1 MLFWEW
7 ERLESYVEN
16 NLLKISDPGKLL
28 APVHSVKIWRNQNL
42 QLVMETKSTQHPWRE
57 NQTHPPGTV
66 RMNEDA
72 VEFVSIF
79 GDRAC
84 ASGVDVAETKSN
96 MNLRLGTNET
106 TETCSLNY
114 FETQTDQV
122 GIVTYVFDW
131 IANIDQSYYIWP
143 DGVNDCTQETSTRT
157 FGQHADAVTLSISIG
172 NEIGC
177 RNCVDLIVGGWRVVL
192 GCTRLDADFN
202 TVRPGYLLFF
212 GDPDSETRERVRDSL
227 SFALGFPIVHLGHAK
242 YNEKQELLGFKAI
255 NAYTMDGKAFNVP
268 AMAPAPICRPAE
280 NKMMDKIKLEKVTN
294 SFFNNY
300 HNYGLKSF
308 NWVYWHAVTAPTHM
322 APAYFGAAIEAI
334 QKKYIDNQGASF
346 NNLIIAK
353 NEYRLIKRAVLVAM
367 KEFDLT
373 PEDARTFI
381 NKLHN
386 GNVVSLK
393 VRSQRFFNYID
404 LDMGNAETIAW
415 QRRNDAAHGNELVDG
430 DYISLIRD
438 TKILKLI
445 LNRIVLKITGA
456 SNEYTD
462 YYSLNFPI
470 KNIKSGVA
478 E

>member
-1 MLFWEW
+1 MLF
-7 ERLESYVEN
+7 RS
-16 NLLKISDPGKLL
+16 
-28 APVHSVKIWRNQNL
+28 
-42 QLVMETKSTQHPWRE
+42 
-57 NQTHPPGTV
+57 
-66 RMNEDA
+66 
-72 VEFVSIF
+72 
-79 GDRAC
+79 
-84 ASGVDVAETKSN
+84 
-96 MNLRLGTNET
+96 
-106 TETCSLNY
+106 
-114 FETQTDQV
+114 
-122 GIVTYVFDW
+122 
-131 IANIDQSYYIWP
+131 
-143 DGVNDCTQETSTRT
+143 
-157 FGQHADAVTLSISIG
+157 
-172 NEIGC
+172 
-177 RNCVDLIVGGWRVVL
+177 
-192 GCTRLDADFN
+192 
-202 TVRPGYLLFF
+202 
-212 GDPDSETRERVRDSL
+212 
-227 SFALGFPIVHLGHAK
+227 
-242 YNEKQELLGFKAI
+242 
-255 NAYTMDGKAFNVP
+255 
-268 AMAPAPICRPAE
+268 
-280 NKMMDKIKLEKVTN
+280 
-294 SFFNNY
+294 
-300 HNYGLKSF
+300 
-308 NWVYWHAVTAPTHM
+308 
-322 APAYFGAAIEAI
+322 AAIEAI